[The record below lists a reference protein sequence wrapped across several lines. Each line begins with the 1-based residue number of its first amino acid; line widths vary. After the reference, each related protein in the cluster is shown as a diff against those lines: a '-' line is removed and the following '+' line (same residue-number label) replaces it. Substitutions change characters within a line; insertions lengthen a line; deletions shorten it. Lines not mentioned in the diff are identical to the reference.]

1 MQHLQLVLAFI
12 LFVISA
18 TLGAMLYQE
27 YNTKIII
34 CPEGRLIQAMSD
46 GREVLCIYSKEPMK
60 EKQRTYK
67 KGELKENEVRLPLHL
82 PYGMQNR

>member
-1 MQHLQLVLAFI
+1 MQTIIAFI

-27 YNTKIII
+27 YNTKILI
-34 CPEGRLIQAMSD
+34 CPEGQLIQAMSD

-60 EKQRTYK
+60 EKQRAYK
-67 KGELKENEVRLPLHL
+67 KGELKENEVRLPVYLSNRL
-82 PYGMQNR
+82 QNR

>member
-1 MQHLQLVLAFI
+1 MLKLIVTFVFFI
-12 LFVISA
+12 LCS
-18 TLGAMLYQE
+18 LYGAFLYKE
-27 YNTKIII
+27 FNTVTIK
-34 CPEGRLIQAMSD
+34 CPPGNLIQAMSD